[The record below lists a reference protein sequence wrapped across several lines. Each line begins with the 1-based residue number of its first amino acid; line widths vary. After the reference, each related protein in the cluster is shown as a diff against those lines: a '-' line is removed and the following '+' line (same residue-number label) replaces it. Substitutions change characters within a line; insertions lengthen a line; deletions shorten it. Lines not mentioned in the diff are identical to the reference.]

1 MQEAPKRSYCEAVW
15 HMEPGNVHIHYHDQ
29 EYGFPI
35 HDDNE
40 LFARLV
46 LEINQA
52 GLSWLTILKKK
63 DNFYAAF
70 DGFVI
75 EKVARYTDKKIARL
89 LLDAGIIRNRLKI
102 NAAIENAKRI
112 RKIQQESGSF
122 QQWLKVHHP
131 LTKEEWVK
139 LFKKTFLFTGGE
151 IVHSFLMSIGYLP
164 GAHIETCAVYKKILK
179 QKPAWL
185 KK

>member
-1 MQEAPKRSYCEAVW
+1 
-15 HMEPGNVHIHYHDQ
+15 MEPGNVHIHYHDY

-35 HDDNE
+35 NNDHE
-40 LFARLV
+40 LFARLI

-63 DNFYAAF
+63 DNFYKAF
-70 DGFVI
+70 DSFDI
-75 EKVARYTDKKIARL
+75 DKVARYTDKKVARL
-89 LLDAGIIRNRLKI
+89 LQDEGIIRNRLKI

-112 RKIQQESGSF
+112 RQLQKEFGSF
-122 QQWLKVHHP
+122 QAWLKANHP
-131 LTKEEWVK
+131 KTKEEWVK

-164 GAHIETCAVYKKILK
+164 GAHIENC
-179 QKPAWL
+179 P
-185 KK
+185 